1 MFLCVT
7 TERKMGV
14 FVAEGNAIFLLLLE
28 MLIFEEM
35 VKSEIPEKKLPEG
48 YCMGPAV
55 SDGHPFSY
63 QSHPTCLNS
72 SQQMWAGLST
82 FGGSPYSQAVTSY
95 LEDSTC
101 MLLQCM
107 CYLQDSYTACE

>member
-35 VKSEIPEKKLPEG
+35 VKSEIPEKKAP
-48 YCMGPAV
+48 
-55 SDGHPFSY
+55 
-63 QSHPTCLNS
+63 
-72 SQQMWAGLST
+72 
-82 FGGSPYSQAVTSY
+82 
-95 LEDSTC
+95 
-101 MLLQCM
+101 
-107 CYLQDSYTACE
+107 